1 VLPAVPVKEMLRSGA
16 PIGSRR
22 SARTER
28 AGAAYREMT
37 NQTLGGIMRSRTIA
51 VLGLAGA
58 AFLAAC
64 GGGSYGSSKSAA
76 PAAPVATHTTAA
88 ATAVNVR
95 HTQLGDVLVNGD
107 GRTLYAFT
115 DDAAGTSTCNGA
127 CAALWPHV
135 SADNGWKRGANVT
148 TTFRATTR
156 NDGSKQLATS
166 KWPLYVYSGDQA
178 AGDVNGEGLF
188 GKWFAVRPDGTMLK
202 TATSATTPASS
213 GMGY

>member
-1 VLPAVPVKEMLRSGA
+1 MLRPGA

-37 NQTLGGIMRSRTIA
+37 NQTFGGIMRSRTIA

-76 PAAPVATHTTAA
+76 PAAPAPVATHTAVAT
-88 ATAVNVR
+88 TAVNVR

-115 DDAAGTSTCNGA
+115 DDA
-127 CAALWPHV
+127 
-135 SADNGWKRGANVT
+135 
-148 TTFRATTR
+148 
-156 NDGSKQLATS
+156 
-166 KWPLYVYSGDQA
+166 
-178 AGDVNGEGLF
+178 
-188 GKWFAVRPDGTMLK
+188 
-202 TATSATTPASS
+202 
-213 GMGY
+213 